1 MMRIADLPR
10 AIRNAIN
17 DWRLWTTL
25 SLTAALIINEAVI
38 GIREGQPL
46 AESLTRMPFH
56 RTLYL
61 MLIAS
66 IISQAGIGTVP
77 IVTGVVMTLYDWAL
91 QRRLNWKAEG
101 RQEGH
106 AVGRQEGHAE
116 GLREGQA
123 EGRQEGRAVGLQEG
137 HAVGRQ
143 EGREEILRES
153 IARVLADDTLTPDQK
168 NHFIAILNAR

>member
-10 AIRNAIN
+10 AIRNAIS

-77 IVTGVVMTLYDWAL
+77 IITGFVMTLYDWAL

-106 AVGRQEGHAE
+106 AAGHQAGHAEGRREGQAEGRQMGHAE
-116 GLREGQA
+116 GLREG
-123 EGRQEGRAVGLQEG
+123 
-137 HAVGRQ
+137 
-143 EGREEILRES
+143 REETLREN
-153 IARVLADDTLTPDQK
+153 IAKVLADDTLTPDQK

>member
-77 IVTGVVMTLYDWAL
+77 IITGVVMTLYDWAL

-106 AVGRQEGHAE
+106 AAGHQAGHAE
-116 GLREGQA
+116 GRREGQA
-123 EGRQEGRAVGLQEG
+123 EGRQMG
-137 HAVGRQ
+137 HAEGLR

-153 IARVLADDTLTPDQK
+153 IARVLADNTLTPDQK

>member
-10 AIRNAIN
+10 AIRNAIS

-46 AESLTRMPFH
+46 AASLTRMPFH

-77 IVTGVVMTLYDWAL
+77 IITGVVMTLYDWAL

-106 AVGRQEGHAE
+106 AAGHQAGHAEGRREGQAEGRQMGHAE
-116 GLREGQA
+116 GLREG
-123 EGRQEGRAVGLQEG
+123 
-137 HAVGRQ
+137 
-143 EGREEILRES
+143 REETLRES

-168 NHFIAILNAR
+168 NHIIAILNAR

>member
-46 AESLTRMPFH
+46 AASLTRMPFH

-77 IVTGVVMTLYDWAL
+77 IITGFVMTLYDWAL

-106 AVGRQEGHAE
+106 AAGHQAGHAEGRREGQAEGRQMGHAE
-116 GLREGQA
+116 GLREG
-123 EGRQEGRAVGLQEG
+123 
-137 HAVGRQ
+137 
-143 EGREEILRES
+143 REETLRES
-153 IARVLADDTLTPDQK
+153 IAKVLADDTLTPDQK

>member
-10 AIRNAIN
+10 AIRNAIS

-106 AVGRQEGHAE
+106 AAGRQAGHAEGRREGQAEGRQMGHAE
-116 GLREGQA
+116 GLREG
-123 EGRQEGRAVGLQEG
+123 
-137 HAVGRQ
+137 
-143 EGREEILRES
+143 REETLREN
-153 IARVLADDTLTPDQK
+153 IAKVLADDTLTPDQK

>member
-10 AIRNAIN
+10 AIRNAIS

-25 SLTAALIINEAVI
+25 SLTAAVIINETVI

-46 AESLTRMPFH
+46 AASLTRMPFH

-77 IVTGVVMTLYDWAL
+77 IITGVVMTLYDWAL

-106 AVGRQEGHAE
+106 QAGHAEGHQAGHAEGRREGQAEGRQMGHAE
-116 GLREGQA
+116 GLREG
-123 EGRQEGRAVGLQEG
+123 
-137 HAVGRQ
+137 
-143 EGREEILRES
+143 REETLREN
-153 IARVLADDTLTPDQK
+153 IAKVLADDTLTPDQK

>member
-46 AESLTRMPFH
+46 AASLTRMPFH

-77 IVTGVVMTLYDWAL
+77 IITGVVMTLYDWAL

-106 AVGRQEGHAE
+106 QAGHAEGHQAGHAEGRREGQAEGRQMGHAE
-116 GLREGQA
+116 GLREG
-123 EGRQEGRAVGLQEG
+123 
-137 HAVGRQ
+137 
-143 EGREEILRES
+143 REETLRES
-153 IARVLADDTLTPDQK
+153 IAKVLADDTLTPDQK

>member
-10 AIRNAIN
+10 AIRNAIS

-77 IVTGVVMTLYDWAL
+77 IITGFVMTLYDWAL

-106 AVGRQEGHAE
+106 QAGHAEGRQEGHAE
-116 GLREGQA
+116 GRREGQA
-123 EGRQEGRAVGLQEG
+123 EGRQMG
-137 HAVGRQ
+137 HAEGLR

-153 IARVLADDTLTPDQK
+153 IARVLADNTLTPDQK

>member
-10 AIRNAIN
+10 AIRNAIS

-77 IVTGVVMTLYDWAL
+77 IITGFVMTLYDWAL

-106 AVGRQEGHAE
+106 AAGRQAGHAEGRREGQAEGRQMGHAE
-116 GLREGQA
+116 GLREG
-123 EGRQEGRAVGLQEG
+123 
-137 HAVGRQ
+137 
-143 EGREEILRES
+143 REETLREN
-153 IARVLADDTLTPDQK
+153 IAKVLADDTLTPDQK
-168 NHFIAILNAR
+168 NHIIAILNAR

>member
-10 AIRNAIN
+10 AIRNAIS

-25 SLTAALIINEAVI
+25 SLTAAVIINETVI

-77 IVTGVVMTLYDWAL
+77 IITGFVMTLYDWAL

-106 AVGRQEGHAE
+106 AAGRQAGHAEGRREGQAEGRQMGHAE
-116 GLREGQA
+116 GLREG
-123 EGRQEGRAVGLQEG
+123 
-137 HAVGRQ
+137 
-143 EGREEILRES
+143 REETLREN
-153 IARVLADDTLTPDQK
+153 IAKVLADDTLTPDQK
-168 NHFIAILNAR
+168 NHIIAILNAR